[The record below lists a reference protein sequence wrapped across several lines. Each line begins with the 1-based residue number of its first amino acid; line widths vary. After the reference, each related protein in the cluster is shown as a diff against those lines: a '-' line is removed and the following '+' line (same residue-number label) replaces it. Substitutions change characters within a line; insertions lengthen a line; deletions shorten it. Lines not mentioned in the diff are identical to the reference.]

1 MAANGKY
8 VIERVKIMNLS
19 RFRKRSTY
27 NAEKK
32 NKAANFAH
40 LNKHYCEKGQTVIAG
55 DSITEICNMELYGDY
70 EKRNSVKVYNRGISG
85 DTSDRLLER
94 LQSNVLCLMP
104 KNIVYLIGTNDI
116 SIGADENYVFSNI
129 EEIIVKTRDFCPDAK
144 IILLKVFPVDGQN
157 KRFIKKKNAVIKKL
171 NAKLDTLEK
180 RYGITVL
187 DLTQKLSDDR
197 GVFNAKFTYD
207 GLHPNVFGFEVETA
221 AIIKLLEND

>member
-1 MAANGKY
+1 
-8 VIERVKIMNLS
+8 MNLS
-19 RFRKRSTY
+19 KFKKRSTY
-27 NAEKK
+27 NSEKQ

-55 DSITEICNMELYGDY
+55 DSITELCNMELFAQY

-129 EEIIVKTRDFCPDAK
+129 EEIIMKTRDFCPDSK
-144 IILLKVFPVDGQN
+144 IILLKIFPVDGKN
-157 KRFIKKKNAVIKKL
+157 KMFIKKKNATIKRL
-171 NAKLDTLEK
+171 NDKLDILEK

-187 DLTQKLSDDR
+187 DLTDKLSDDL
-197 GVFNAKFTYD
+197 GHFNSKFTYD
-207 GLHPNVFGFEVETA
+207 GLHPNVFGFEIEVAE
-221 AIIKLLEND
+221 IIKRFEKN